1 MQVGFVGCGRRGRHH
16 MSVFSQ
22 IGGVTIAGVAD
33 PVLAARTSAADE
45 FGSRPFESVSDLVQR
60 AEPDG
65 LVVSA
70 PAHLNAAAADPALRF
85 GIPTIVEKPPGLSSE
100 ETRHL
105 RDIAKESSTE
115 VMVGFDRRFNPLV
128 TAGIAQ
134 LGGSQSLVQLVGEFH
149 KDITE
154 FTGDSRISPE
164 MYDLTML
171 ESPIHTIDLLRFIA
185 DSDVSTVRGIAKRVN
200 SRYRDV
206 HAALIEFKNGVVAQ
220 FSANY
225 TTGGR
230 LERYEIHGD
239 EVSCYL
245 EGIRSGVAYVKG
257 EKTVLEAD
265 PTVGAVNQM
274 RYFLDCV
281 KEDRPIEQPA
291 ANLDTAIDTMEVAL
305 KILNSVRN

>member
-1 MQVGFVGCGRRGRHH
+1 

-70 PAHLNAAAADPALRF
+70 PAQLNAAAADPVLRF

-154 FTGDSRISPE
+154 FTDDSRISPE
-164 MYDLTML
+164 MYDLMML

-230 LERYEIHGD
+230 LERYEIHGRKA
-239 EVSCYL
+239 SAYL
-245 EGIRSGVAYVKG
+245 EGIQKGWILRSGESVA
-257 EKTVLEAD
+257 LEPSGLFSSTEAQD
-265 PTVGAVNQM
+265 
-274 RYFLDCV
+274 RYFV
-281 KEDRPIEQPA
+281 ERVVAGEPFEQPA
-291 ANLDTAIDTMEVAL
+291 ATLDDAVKTLELAEAIYDGG
-305 KILNSVRN
+305 N